1 MAESRKFG
9 NTKPVRKNAAV
20 KREQYNFWTL
30 PFPELTLADMPEFK
44 NLLYKAI
51 TTEET
56 FMVYNGRKYCKEY
69 ARFVIKV
76 IEQEGR

>member
-1 MAESRKFG
+1 MAEARKFG
-9 NTKPVRKNAAV
+9 STKTERKNAAA
-20 KREQYNFWTL
+20 KRDQYNYWNL

-56 FMVYNGRKYCKEY
+56 FMVYNGRKYCKQY

-76 IEQEGR
+76 IEQIGK